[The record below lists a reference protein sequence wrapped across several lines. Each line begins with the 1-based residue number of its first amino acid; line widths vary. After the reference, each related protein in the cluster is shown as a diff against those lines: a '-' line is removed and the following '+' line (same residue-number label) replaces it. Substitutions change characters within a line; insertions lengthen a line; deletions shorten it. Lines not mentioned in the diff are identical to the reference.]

1 MAWNIGF
8 RPRMLRGNNG
18 LVLLLNTIIDEN
30 HAWYKVLRERTSP
43 LCLEGILLR
52 TEVLGTVLLQLSPS
66 IKVLEMKKN
75 IIKNNP
81 LTLKSLKEVIKSYV
95 NNK

>member
-1 MAWNIGF
+1 MAWNIGL